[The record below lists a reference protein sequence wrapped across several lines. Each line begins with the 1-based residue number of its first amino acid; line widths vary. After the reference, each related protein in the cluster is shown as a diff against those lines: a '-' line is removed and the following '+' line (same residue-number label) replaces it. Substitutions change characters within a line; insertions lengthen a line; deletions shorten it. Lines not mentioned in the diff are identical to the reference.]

1 MQRRAAAGQSGSIYA
16 KHVEMKHLSTPD
28 MLPHGGPDESNSSNS
43 SSSKQ
48 LVSESQRARS
58 NSKGSHAVRGTNRLR
73 KRKKGSEGGSGGG
86 GKSTQDATETQS
98 PPPEQLNRFAAA
110 PRSQHMAVLRHKQDK
125 QVPVGRLLLERAIAC
140 TPHVAVVMCHVE
152 TAQVTIRAGIMV
164 VTALVAI
171 GLMMLDEE
179 LGWSYGDEFLFDLQ
193 FVDPGGVTVFDI
205 LIPFVSL
212 VMVLQVLELRWFEAG
227 VAKSQLYVRA
237 AIYCMRTSP
246 PLHPPPLPPLT
257 LTYHP
262 TEACR
267 HAHPC
272 SVDEALY

>member
-28 MLPHGGPDESNSSNS
+28 MLPHGGPDESNSSSS

-86 GKSTQDATETQS
+86 KSTQDATDTQL

-125 QVPVGRLLLERAIAC
+125 QVLVGSLLLERATAC

-193 FVDPGGVTVFDI
+193 FVDPGGVTAFDV

-227 VAKSQLYVRA
+227 VAKSQLYARPVTALR
-237 AIYCMRTSP
+237 
-246 PLHPPPLPPLT
+246 
-257 LTYHP
+257 
-262 TEACR
+262 
-267 HAHPC
+267 HPC
-272 SVDEALY
+272 TLPH